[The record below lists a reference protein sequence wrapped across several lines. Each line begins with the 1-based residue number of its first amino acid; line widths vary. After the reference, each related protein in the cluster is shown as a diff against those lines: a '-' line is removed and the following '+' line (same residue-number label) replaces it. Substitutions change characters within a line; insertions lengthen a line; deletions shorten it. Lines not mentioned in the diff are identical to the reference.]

1 MLIPI
6 ATAASNHEY
15 WLVSRAAGTAAMIF
29 SSLAICVA
37 FYYERVADN
46 RERAIQLGALHELL
60 GLATIVALAVH
71 GFVLLGDNYL
81 KPNFADIV
89 VPFAEPYKRGHIAA
103 GIVGGYL
110 MTVLALLYYVR
121 NRIGPARFKII
132 HRFTVLGWA
141 LSVAHTFNTG
151 PDNKATWYLIVL
163 LPVLVAVPVMFILR
177 LVRAVRGRR
186 AGLEPSPAPR

>member
-1 MLIPI
+1 MLIPL

-15 WLVSRAAGTAAMIF
+15 WLVSRAAGTAAMLF
-29 SSLAICVA
+29 SSVAICVA
-37 FYYERVADN
+37 FYYRRVADD
-46 RERAIQLGALHELL
+46 RERAIKLGALHELL

-121 NRIGPARFKII
+121 NRIGPARFKLI
-132 HRFTVLGWA
+132 HRFTVVGWFM
-141 LSVAHTFNTG
+141 SVAHTFNTG
-151 PDNKATWYLIVL
+151 TDTSATWYNVVL
-163 LPVLVAVPVMFILR
+163 VPFLVAVPVMFVMR
-177 LVRAVRGRR
+177 LVRGRE
-186 AGLEPSPAPR
+186 AGLGASPAPR

>member
-1 MLIPI
+1 MLITL

-15 WLVSRAAGTAAMIF
+15 WLVSRAAGTAAMLF

-37 FYYERVADN
+37 FYYRRVADD
-46 RERAIQLGALHELL
+46 RERAIRLGALHEVL
-60 GLATIVALAVH
+60 GLAMIAALAVH

-103 GIVGGYL
+103 GVVGGYL

-121 NRIGPARFKII
+121 SRIGPARFKLI
-132 HRFTVLGWA
+132 HRFTVIGWFM
-141 LSVAHTFNTG
+141 SVAHTFNTG
-151 PDNKATWYLIVL
+151 PDTNAAWYKVVVV
-163 LPVLVAVPVMFILR
+163 PFVVAVPVMFVLH
-177 LVRAVRGRR
+177 LVRGRNTR
-186 AGLEPSPAPR
+186 LQASPAPR